1 MTIEIIT
8 TETSISII
16 DIEDA
21 LKTVF
26 DPDISVSIY
35 DLGLIYKIEAIK
47 NNVNITMTLTSAN
60 CPEAESLPELAKE
73 SIVQKLNNPEII
85 VNLVVVFDP
94 PWTVDNM
101 SEEVLLKLNLL

>member
-1 MTIEIIT
+1 MMIEIIKKDT
-8 TETSISII
+8 LIDIV

-35 DLGLIYKIEAIK
+35 DLGLIYKIETLS
-47 NNVNITMTLTSAN
+47 NTVNITMTLTSAN
-60 CPEAESLPELAKE
+60 CPEAESLPDMAKE
-73 SIVQKLNNPEII
+73 AVVQKLNNPEII
-85 VNLVVVFDP
+85 VNVIVVFDP

>member
-1 MTIEIIT
+1 MEIEIIT
-8 TETSISII
+8 KDNHIDLV

-21 LKTVF
+21 LKSVF

-35 DLGLIYKIEAIK
+35 DLGLIYKIEILPQT
-47 NNVNITMTLTSAN
+47 VNITMTLTSAS
-60 CPEAESLPELAKE
+60 CPEAITLPDMAKT
-73 SIVQKLNNPEII
+73 SIEEKLNNPDIK
-85 VNLVVVFDP
+85 VNVEVVYDP

>member
-1 MTIEIIT
+1 MDIEIVKNDSNID
-8 TETSISII
+8 IV

-21 LKTVF
+21 LKNVF

-35 DLGLIYKIEAIK
+35 ALGLIYKIETLPNA
-47 NNVNITMTLTSAN
+47 VNITMTLTSAS
-60 CPEAESLPELAKE
+60 CPEAITLPEMAKN
-73 SIVQKLNNPEII
+73 SIEEKLNNSDII
-85 VNLVVVFDP
+85 VNVEVVFDP